1 MGHRLKNMQSA
12 WDTFNIPPPPVDNAA
27 ASSTSVDKPTHVDNA
42 AASSTYVNKVG
53 EETNLID
60 DILLKKLQSSIK
72 KIDQDKYDETVSQ
85 WQGVNPGKKDA
96 IKSGR
101 FYPHMRDMDDE
112 ELETALINRDY
123 NKK

>member
-12 WDTFNIPPPPVDNAA
+12 WDKIPPVDDA
-27 ASSTSVDKPTHVDNA
+27 V
-42 AASSTYVNKVG
+42 ASSTYVDKV
-53 EETNLID
+53 TPTTPLID
-60 DILLKKLQSSIK
+60 DILLEELQSSIK
-72 KIDQDKYDETVSQ
+72 NIDQDKYDKTMSQ

-101 FYPHMRDMDDE
+101 LYPHMLEMDDK

-123 NKK
+123 KQQ

>member
-1 MGHRLKNMQSA
+1 MGHRLKNMKSA
-12 WDTFNIPPPPVDNAA
+12 WDKIPPVD
-27 ASSTSVDKPTHVDNA
+27 DA
-42 AASSTYVNKVG
+42 AASSTYVDKVG
-53 EETNLID
+53 APTRLID
-60 DILLKKLQSSIK
+60 DTLLQELQSSIK

-101 FYPHMRDMDDE
+101 LHPHMLEMDDE

-123 NKK
+123 NQK